1 VRKWPFAIV
10 LMLVGLVSFG
20 RSGDSPVSR
29 TVASQ
34 TSQNSGPQYDSK
46 GALLRPKHFETWVFV
61 GASTG
66 LSYQRQLFSRGPGE
80 FHNVYI
86 TPEAYQTYLQTG
98 RFPEKTMLALALY
111 EPSEKVSPSK
121 AGYFEGDFEALEVA
135 VKDHEH
141 FSEGWAYFS
150 FEGGAELKERARPFS
165 KSDCFSCHVQH
176 AANDNVFTQFYPIL
190 RPITA
195 AHKKAP
201 GDAGR

>member
-1 VRKWPFAIV
+1 VQKWPFAIV
-10 LMLVGLVSFG
+10 LMLIGFVSLG
-20 RSGDSPVSR
+20 RSGNSSASR
-29 TVASQ
+29 RLTSQ
-34 TSQNSGPQYDSK
+34 ISQNSGPQYDSK

-86 TPEAYQTYLQTG
+86 TPEAYQAYLQTG

-176 AANDNVFTQFYPIL
+176 AVDDNVFTQFYPIL

-201 GDAGR
+201 SDAGR

>member
-1 VRKWPFAIV
+1 VRKWLFAIV
-10 LMLVGLVSFG
+10 LMVVGLVSLSG
-20 RSGDSPVSR
+20 SGDSPASR
-29 TVASQ
+29 TLASQ
-34 TSQNSGPQYDSK
+34 TSQNTGPQYDSK

-86 TPEAYQTYLQTG
+86 TPEAYQAYLQTG

-111 EPSEKVSPSK
+111 QPSEKVSPSK
-121 AGYFEGDFEALEVA
+121 AGYFEGNFDALEVA

-150 FEGGAELKERARPFS
+150 FEGEAELKERVQAFS

-176 AANDNVFTQFYPIL
+176 AADDNVFTQFYPIL

-195 AHKKAP
+195 SHKKAS